1 MPLKVEQ
8 HLEVRSPL
16 DQLEMEAV
24 RRALARPDET
34 GRELVHTLRY
44 VLSFARLTVV
54 RNRDGEDVEVA
65 GYLAPHAWRVRNTLD
80 PHLQPD
86 GARSLWGAVRELPA
100 LVAATREQ
108 RGELLERFDIDRDSL
123 EGELCERKLVV
134 AAGGGGGAGYGY
146 VGAYVLFHR
155 NNLDPALIAGTSMG
169 ALIGLCRARRKRF
182 DVAATFQVGKRLTW
196 PNLFRVLQMDSRYGL
211 PAGLRLNLHRVL
223 GPLFLNEDGGTL
235 TMGELPV
242 PMRIVTTGIKLD
254 ALKHDLSYYEH
265 FLDGVMVP
273 GRGFTRGGLRR
284 VAGVVNLIRE
294 LTADPDLLAE
304 IVFGGD
310 DITQSADVLDAAG
323 FSSAIPGLIHYD
335 MLRDDSNMRQLLDR
349 IYAQYGIARMAEGGM
364 VNNVP
369 ARVAYQAV
377 MDGALGHRNLFVVAM
392 DCFAPQPRS
401 FMFYPLQQIVRPNV
415 LRNLP
420 YAHIYFPLRRVLN
433 ALNLAPTVRSVE
445 KAIRWTSDEMRPELP
460 LIKAMVDR
468 IPVLKDR

>member
-1 MPLKVEQ
+1 MKVEQ

-34 GRELVHTLRY
+34 GPELVASLRY

-54 RNRDGEDVEVA
+54 RNRDGEDTEVA
-65 GYLAPHAWRVRNTLD
+65 GYLAPHAWRVRNALQ
-80 PHLQPD
+80 PHLEGD
-86 GARSLWGAVRELPA
+86 GGSLWGAVRELPE

-108 RGELLERFDIDRDSL
+108 RRELLRRFSLDRDSL
-123 EGELCERKLVV
+123 EAEICQRQLVM

-196 PNLFRVLQMDSRYGL
+196 PNLFRVLQTGSRYGL

-223 GPLFLNEDGGTL
+223 GPIFLNEDGETL

-242 PMRIVTTGIKLD
+242 PMRIVTTGIRLD

-265 FLDGVMVP
+265 YLDGVMLP
-273 GRGFTRGGLRR
+273 GRGLTRGGMRR
-284 VAGVVNLIRE
+284 ISGVVNIVRE
-294 LTADPDLLAE
+294 LMDDPAMLEE

-310 DITQSADVLDAAG
+310 DITRDADVLDAAG

-335 MLRDDSNMRQLLDR
+335 VMRDDPRMKQLLDHL
-349 IYAQYGIARMAEGGM
+349 YAQYGIARMAEGGM

-369 ARVAYQAV
+369 ARVAYQTV
-377 MDGALGHRNLFVVAM
+377 MDGVLGRRNLFVVAM
-392 DCFAPQPRS
+392 DCFAPQARS
-401 FMFYPLQQIVRPNV
+401 FMYYPLQQVVRPNV
-415 LRNLP
+415 VRNLP
-420 YAHIYFPLRRVLN
+420 YAHIYFPMKRVLN
-433 ALNLAPTVRSVE
+433 ALNLAPTVRAVE
-445 KAIRWTSDEMRPELP
+445 KAIRWTSDELRPSIP
-460 LIKAMVDR
+460 LIKAMVAP
-468 IPVLKDR
+468 IPVLSEG

>member
-1 MPLKVEQ
+1 MKVEQ
-8 HLEVRSPL
+8 HLEIKSPL

-34 GRELVHTLRY
+34 GRELLDGLRY
-44 VLSFARLTVV
+44 VLSFARLTVL

-65 GYLAPHAWRVRNTLD
+65 GFLAPHAWRVRNTLGA
-80 PHLQPD
+80 HLEP
-86 GARSLWGAVRELPA
+86 GGGGSLWGAVRELPA

-108 RGELLERFDIDRDSL
+108 RAKLLGRYPLDRDSL
-123 EGELCERKLVV
+123 EAEVCQRQLVL
-134 AAGGGGGAGYGY
+134 ASGGGGGAGYGY

-196 PNLFRVLQMDSRYGL
+196 QNLFRVLQMGSRYGL

-223 GPLFLNEDGGTL
+223 GPLFLNEDGATL

-265 FLDGVMVP
+265 FLDGAVLP

-284 VAGVVNLIRE
+284 VAGVVNIIRE
-294 LTADPDLLAE
+294 LTEDPGLLTE

-310 DITQSADVLDAAG
+310 EITRDADVLDAAG

-335 MLRDDSNMRQLLDR
+335 VMRDDPHMKQLLDHL
-349 IYAQYGIARMAEGGM
+349 YAQYGIARMAEGGM

-369 ARVAYQAV
+369 ARVAYETAV
-377 MDGALGHRNLFVVAM
+377 SGLLETRNPFVVAM

-401 FMFYPLQQIVRPNV
+401 FMFYPVQQIVRPNV
-415 LRNLP
+415 LRNIP
-420 YAHIYFPLRRVLN
+420 YAHLYFPLERVLN

-445 KAIRWTSDEMRPELP
+445 KAIRWTSDELRPSIP
-460 LIKAMVDR
+460 LIKAMVSR
-468 IPVLKDR
+468 IPALPDR

>member
-1 MPLKVEQ
+1 VKVEQ

-16 DQLEMEAV
+16 DQLEQEAV
-24 RRALARPDET
+24 RRALERPDET
-34 GRELVHTLRY
+34 GHHLLHSLRY
-44 VLSFARLTVV
+44 VLSFARLTVL
-54 RNRDGEDVEVA
+54 RNRDGRDIEVA
-65 GYLAPHAWRVRNTLD
+65 GYLAPHAWRVRTTLER
-80 PHLQPD
+80 HLKPA
-86 GARSLWGAVRELPA
+86 GKEPLWGAVRELPA

-108 RGELLERFDIDRDSL
+108 RNGLLERFELDRESL
-123 EGELCERKLVV
+123 EDEICQRNLVLV
-134 AAGGGGGAGYGY
+134 AGGGGGAGYGY

-155 NNLDPALIAGTSMG
+155 NNLDPALIVGTSMG
-169 ALIGLCRARRKRF
+169 GLIGLCRARRKRF

-196 PNLFRVLQMDSRYGL
+196 PNLFRVLQMGSRYGL
-211 PAGLRLNLHRVL
+211 PAGLRLDLHRVL

-284 VAGVVNLIRE
+284 VAGVVNLVRE
-294 LTADPDLLAE
+294 LTDDPELLTE
-304 IVFGGD
+304 IVFGAD
-310 DITQSADVLDAAG
+310 DSTRDADVLDAAG

-335 MLRDDSNMRQLLDR
+335 MLRDDPHMRQLLDTL
-349 IYAQYGIARMAEGGM
+349 YSQHGIARMAEGGL

-369 ARVAYQAV
+369 ARVAYETV
-377 MDGALGHRNLFVVAM
+377 MDGALGRRNLFLLAM

-420 YAHIYFPLRRVLN
+420 YAHMYLPMKRVLN

-445 KAIRWTSDEMRPELP
+445 KAIRWTSEELRPDIP
-460 LIKAMVDR
+460 LIKAMVSR
-468 IPVLKDR
+468 IPVLADR

>member
-1 MPLKVEQ
+1 MKVER
-8 HLEVRSPL
+8 HLEVKRPL
-16 DQLEMEAV
+16 DLVEMEAV
-24 RRALARPDET
+24 RRNIERPDEA
-34 GRELVHTLRY
+34 GRELLAGLRY

-54 RNRDGEDVEVA
+54 RNREGEDVDVSTF
-65 GYLAPHAWRVRNTLD
+65 LAPHAWRVRNSLE
-80 PHLQPD
+80 PHLKPD
-86 GARSLWGAVRELPA
+86 EGTSLWGAVRELPA

-108 RGELLERFDIDRDSL
+108 RRQLLERFPIDRESL
-123 EGELCERKLVV
+123 EDEICERKLVV

-196 PNLFRVLQMDSRYGL
+196 QNLFDVLEVGSRYGL
-211 PAGLRLNLHRVL
+211 PAGLRLDLHRVL
-223 GPLFLNEDGGTL
+223 GPIFLNTEGR
-235 TMGELPV
+235 TMRMSDLPV

-254 ALKHDLSYYEH
+254 ALRHDLSYYEH
-265 FLDGVMVP
+265 FLDDAMVP

-284 VAGVVNLIRE
+284 VANVANIIRE
-294 LTADPDLLAE
+294 FTEQPDLLTE

-310 DITQSADVLDAAG
+310 DITKDADVLDAAG

-335 MLRDDSNMRQLLDR
+335 LTRDDPAMKSLLDR
-349 IYAQYGIARMAEGGM
+349 LYARYGIARMAEGGM

-369 ARVAYQAV
+369 ARVAYETV
-377 MDGALGHRNLFVVAM
+377 MSGELGCRNCLVVAM
-392 DCFAPQPRS
+392 DCFAPSARS
-401 FMFYPLQQIVRPNV
+401 FMFYPVQQIVRPNV

-420 YAHIYFPLRRVLN
+420 YAHLYFPLQRVLN

-445 KAIRWTSDEMRPELP
+445 KAIRWTSDELRPSIP
-460 LIKAMVDR
+460 LIKAMVSR
-468 IPVLKDR
+468 ISPLSD

>member
-1 MPLKVEQ
+1 MQVEQ

-16 DQLEMEAV
+16 DQLEQEAV
-24 RRALARPDET
+24 RRTLERSDEV
-34 GRELVHTLRY
+34 GDHLINALRY
-44 VLSFARLTVV
+44 VLSFARMTVV
-54 RNRDGEDVEVA
+54 RNRDGDDVEVA
-65 GYLAPHAWRVRNTLD
+65 GFLAPHAWRVRTTLE
-80 PHLQPD
+80 PHLQP
-86 GARSLWGAVRELPA
+86 GRSDPLWGAVRELPS
-100 LVAATREQ
+100 LVAATRERRQ
-108 RGELLERFDIDRDSL
+108 ALLERFPLDRESL
-123 EGELCERKLVV
+123 EAEVCERKLVV

-169 ALIGLCRARRKRF
+169 GLIGLCRARRKRF

-196 PNLFRVLQMDSRYGL
+196 QNLFRVLQMGSRYGL
-211 PAGLRLNLHRVL
+211 PAGLRLDLHRVL
-223 GPLFLNEDGGTL
+223 GPLFLNGDGETL
-235 TMGELPV
+235 KMRDLPV

-284 VAGVVNLIRE
+284 VAGVVNLVRE
-294 LTADPDLLAE
+294 LTEDPRLLTE
-304 IVFGGD
+304 IVFGAD
-310 DITQSADVLDAAG
+310 ESTADADVLDAAG

-335 MLRDDSNMRQLLDR
+335 VMRDDPRMKQLLDR
-349 IYAQYGIARMAEGGM
+349 LYAQHGIARMAEGGL

-369 ARVAYQAV
+369 ARVAYETV
-377 MDGALGHRNLFVVAM
+377 MQGTLGRRNLFVLAM

-420 YAHIYFPLRRVLN
+420 YAHLYFPMKRVLN

-445 KAIRWTSDEMRPELP
+445 KAIRWTSDELRPQIP
-460 LIKAMVDR
+460 LIKAMVAT
-468 IPVLKDR
+468 IPALQD

>member
-1 MPLKVEQ
+1 MKVEQ

-16 DQLEMEAV
+16 DQLEQEAV
-24 RRALARPDET
+24 RRALVRPDET
-34 GRELVHTLRY
+34 GRSLLDSLRY

-54 RNRDGEDVEVA
+54 RSRDGHDVEVA
-65 GYLAPHAWRVRNTLD
+65 GFLAPHAWRVRTTLE
-80 PHLQPD
+80 PHLRNNGSEP
-86 GARSLWGAVRELPA
+86 LWGAVRELPA
-100 LVAATREQ
+100 LVAATRE
-108 RGELLERFDIDRDSL
+108 RRRALLERFPLDRESL
-123 EGELCERKLVV
+123 EDEICERKLVV

-155 NNLDPALIAGTSMG
+155 NNLDPALIVGTSMG
-169 ALIGLCRARRKRF
+169 GLIGLCRARRKRF

-196 PNLFRVLQMDSRYGL
+196 PNLFRVLQSGSRYGL
-211 PAGLRLNLHRVL
+211 PAGLRLDLHRVL
-223 GPLFLNEDGGTL
+223 GPLFLNDHGENL

-284 VAGVVNLIRE
+284 VAGVVNLVRE
-294 LTADPDLLAE
+294 LTDDPELLTE
-304 IVFGGD
+304 IVFGAD
-310 DITQSADVLDAAG
+310 DSTRDADVLDAAG

-335 MLRDDSNMRQLLDR
+335 VTRDDPRMKQLLDR
-349 IYAQYGIARMAEGGM
+349 LYARYGIARMAEGGL

-369 ARVAYQAV
+369 ARVAYETV
-377 MDGALGHRNLFVVAM
+377 MGGALGRRNLFLVAM

-420 YAHIYFPLRRVLN
+420 YAHIYFPLKRVLN

-445 KAIRWTSDEMRPELP
+445 KAIRWTSEELRPDIP
-460 LIKAMVDR
+460 LIKAMVAR
-468 IPVLKDR
+468 IPVLSEG

>member
-1 MPLKVEQ
+1 MKVEQ

-16 DQLEMEAV
+16 DKLEHEAV
-24 RRALARPDET
+24 RRALARPDEA
-34 GRELVHTLRY
+34 GLPLLHSLRY

-54 RNRDGEDVEVA
+54 RNVDGQDVEVA
-65 GYLAPHAWRVRNTLD
+65 GFLAPHAWRVRTTLE
-80 PHLQPD
+80 PHLRPGVD
-86 GARSLWGAVRELPA
+86 EPLWGAVRELPA

-108 RGELLERFDIDRDSL
+108 RRDLLARFPLDRDSL
-123 EGELCERKLVV
+123 EDEVCERMLVV

-155 NNLDPALIAGTSMG
+155 SNLDPALIAGTSMG
-169 ALIGLCRARRKRF
+169 GLIGLCRARRRRF
-182 DVAATFQVGKRLTW
+182 DVAATFQIGKQLTW
-196 PNLFRVLQMDSRYGL
+196 PNLFRVLQMGSRYGL
-211 PAGLRLNLHRVL
+211 PAGLRLDLHRVL
-223 GPLFLNEDGGTL
+223 GPLFLNEDGDTL

-284 VAGVVNLIRE
+284 IAGVVNLVRE
-294 LTADPDLLAE
+294 LTDDPELLTE
-304 IVFGGD
+304 IVFGAD
-310 DITQSADVLDAAG
+310 ESTRDADVLDAAG

-335 MLRDDSNMRQLLDR
+335 VLRDDPRMKQLLDR
-349 IYAQYGIARMAEGGM
+349 LYAQHGIARMAEGGL

-369 ARVAYQAV
+369 ARVAYQTV
-377 MDGALGHRNLFVVAM
+377 MDGALGRRNLFLVAM

-401 FMFYPLQQIVRPNV
+401 FLFYPLQQIVRPNV

-420 YAHIYFPLRRVLN
+420 YAHLYFPLGRVLN

-445 KAIRWTSDEMRPELP
+445 KAIRWTSQELRPDIP
-460 LIKAMVDR
+460 LIKTMVAR
-468 IPVLKDR
+468 IPVLAE